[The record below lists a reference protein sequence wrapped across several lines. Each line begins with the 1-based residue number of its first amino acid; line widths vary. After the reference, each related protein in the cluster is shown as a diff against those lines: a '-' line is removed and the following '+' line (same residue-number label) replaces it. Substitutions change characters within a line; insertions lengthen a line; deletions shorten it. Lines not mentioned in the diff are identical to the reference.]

1 VSSNRPHLHE
11 ASLEDIQRYI
21 GEVVELDTAVDW
33 LRNQGPRSDVEER
46 GENEGPRD

>member
-21 GEVVELDTAVDW
+21 GEVVDLDVAVGW
-33 LRNQGPRSDVEER
+33 LRD
-46 GENEGPRD
+46 EGPRD